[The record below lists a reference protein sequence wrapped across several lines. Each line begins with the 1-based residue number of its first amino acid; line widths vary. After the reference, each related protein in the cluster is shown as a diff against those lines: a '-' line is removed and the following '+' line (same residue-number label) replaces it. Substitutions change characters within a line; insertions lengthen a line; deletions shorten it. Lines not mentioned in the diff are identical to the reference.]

1 MVEISVK
8 DQGTKNLEM
17 EEFLIKKA
25 GKFVKDY
32 EFFPNLSSEASK
44 RGGKSPHD
52 ALRKV
57 SFNIPMRSEILE
69 FGASRMISTYP

>member
-1 MVEISVK
+1 MVEISAK
-8 DQGTKNLEM
+8 YYDAKKIEM

-44 RGGKSPHD
+44 RGCKSPHD
-52 ALRKV
+52 ALRRV
-57 SFNIPMRSEILE
+57 SFNIPMR
-69 FGASRMISTYP
+69 